1 MSGTAVTVSHPA
13 GLPSTWRRP
22 PSEERFEASKLTAQE
37 KPARPR
43 ANGLRHLFPLRCR
56 ARSVGGVGAARGRGK
71 CSRNRQPR
79 RQPADGPAPRGRHRA
94 RLART
99 RRRNGFGRSDPGRAR
114 SYPEQREFRNARGQE
129 NRTRRQACALA
140 GRKGRRRGNRLS
152 LRPHVDGALQSA
164 AQSQVQV
171 FRARKAAYATRK
183 ELLAQ
188 RIEQLQIRIKGL
200 EAQKDNVRSQVA
212 IIKEE
217 VEGKE
222 TLLQKGLLPK
232 PEALKLKRAE
242 TELLGRLSE
251 IDNEI
256 SKALQE
262 TEESRLQIVSADG
275 ARVEEIANDTDKT
288 QSDIAEINERLRSSK
303 DVLNRTT
310 ITAPVDGT
318 VINMRLKT
326 IGGVAQSGETLMEIV
341 PRDDVLMIEAHVSPN
356 DIHRVHMGQ
365 EAQIHFSAF
374 SSRVMP
380 RIEGIV
386 RSTSA
391 DRVREADGQQSYF
404 LARVEIDRQKLK
416 ERAGDVVLIPGMS
429 AEVVF
434 VAEKRTALEYLLKP
448 LNDALR
454 RGMLER

>member
-13 GLPSTWRRP
+13 GLPSTWRKP
-22 PSEERFEASKLTAQE
+22 VAEERFEASKAQLKKSLRGPVRTGYAIVILFVAGLTSWAALAPLAGGASAPGIVS
-37 KPARPR
+37 PAGSRR
-43 ANGLRHLFPLRCR
+43 AIQHLEGGIVRELRVRDGDAVSAGDVLVVLESTQSNASFEVL
-56 ARSVGGVGAARGRGK
+56 AGKKAVLAAK
-71 CSRNRQPR
+71 L
-79 RQPADGPAPRGRHRA
+79 A
-94 RLART
+94 RLQAERADAET
-99 RRRNGFGRSDPGRAR
+99 IAFPSELTVNG
-114 SYPEQREFRNARGQE
+114 
-129 NRTRRQACALA
+129 TL
-140 GRKGRRRGNRLS
+140 L
-152 LRPHVDGALQSA
+152 SA
-164 AQSQVQV
+164 AQSQIQV
-171 FRARKAAYATRK
+171 FKARKAAHATRK
-183 ELLAQ
+183 DLLAQ

-212 IIKEE
+212 FIKEE

-232 PEALKLKRAE
+232 PEALKLRRAE

-251 IDNEI
+251 IENEA

-262 TEESRLQIVSADG
+262 IEESRLQIVSADG
-275 ARVEEIANDTDKT
+275 ARVEEIANDSDKT
-288 QSDIAEINERLRSSK
+288 QSEIAEINERLRSSK

-318 VINMRLKT
+318 VINMRSKT
-326 IGGVAQSGETLMEIV
+326 IGGVAQGGETLMEIV
-341 PRDDVLMIEAHVSPN
+341 PRDDDLMIEAHVSPN

-365 EAQIHFSAF
+365 EAQIHFSAY
-374 SSRVMP
+374 STRVMP

-416 ERAGDVVLIPGMS
+416 ERAGDVVLLPGMS
-429 AEVVF
+429 AEVIF

-448 LNDALR
+448 LHDALR